1 MLMQVIRSDNQYDYI
16 QDDVL
21 DGLIAT
27 GKIIKFRRS
36 TGWITVGTH
45 PTREHKRERTVK
57 DKDKNA
63 VTFANTAEPICHRLR
78 PFRFAAA
85 KSDHGMPA
93 KVV

>member
-1 MLMQVIRSDNQYDYI
+1 MLMQVIRSDNQYDYV

-21 DGLIAT
+21 DSLIAA

-45 PTREHKRERTVK
+45 PIREHGRERAAK

-63 VTFANTAEPICHRLR
+63 VTFAGEYRKAYLSSLT
-78 PFRFAAA
+78 PF
-85 KSDHGMPA
+85 
-93 KVV
+93 